1 MKKEKTVSEV
11 GRLGGIATFNKVGVK
26 GMSERGKKG
35 AKSRWKKTK

>member
-1 MKKEKTVSEV
+1 MTTTKEAGKK
-11 GRLGGIATFNKVGVK
+11 GGEATFKKYGVK